1 MDTHETQPARHTN
14 KIPIG
19 DLDAI
24 FAAITALEPD
34 GSATVS
40 AAQAIKNQ
48 LKGAIKTALKRKIT
62 YTQLV
67 ALLKEKGI
75 ELREETLKGYV
86 RATKRPKKLRDSD
99 VEAKTA
105 PQKPE
110 PASIPATSAE
120 PLTAVNP
127 SGSGTPEMMMS
138 AGAPLPQPSAH
149 QTGTV

>member
-1 MDTHETQPARHTN
+1 METEHPQPARHMN
-14 KIPIG
+14 KILIG

-24 FAAITALEPD
+24 LAAITALEPD
-34 GSATVS
+34 GTATVS
-40 AAQAIKNQ
+40 AAHAIKTQ

-86 RATKRPKKLRDSD
+86 RAAKKPKKRCAPGI
-99 VEAKTA
+99 ETTKA

-110 PASIPATSAE
+110 PAAKSTETHAVPTPANPTNASRPDGVMAPAT
-120 PLTAVNP
+120 PVPHP
-127 SGSGTPEMMMS
+127 SVPQ
-138 AGAPLPQPSAH
+138 AG
-149 QTGTV
+149 GV